1 MWAPASIASD
11 RAATRAAPTTSAL
24 DRSRKAG
31 HNPPMSIH
39 DAPLE
44 PGQAAAAAPG
54 KAMPPAS
61 DPATA
66 GGHLTIDLTAIEAN
80 WRALSGRTVPIECAA
95 VVKADAYG
103 CGLEAVTARLA
114 KAGCKTFFVADL
126 AEGARVRAL
135 ARDAVIYVL
144 NGLLP
149 QTAQAFAAANL
160 RPVING
166 PAELAEWDAF
176 VAATSWRGGA
186 ALHVD
191 TGMNRLGLSPDE
203 AVAVASRVQLE
214 NHGFTLLM
222 SHLACAETPSNSM
235 NDRQIRLFRELRILF
250 RGVSSSL
257 ANSSGIF
264 LGGGTVHCD
273 LVRPG
278 VALFGGNPTPGQS
291 NPMRPVVELKGRIV
305 QVREVKRGDTVG
317 YGASY
322 TAQRPSRLAIV
333 AVGYADGF
341 LRSAAGDRN
350 KPPAQVI
357 VAGKRCPL
365 AGRVSMDLIA
375 VDVTDVPDGR
385 ARRGDFATLIGAEL
399 GIDELAAALGT
410 ISYEVLTRL
419 GHRLHRVYKGA

>member
-1 MWAPASIASD
+1 MSIQDAP
-11 RAATRAAPTTSAL
+11 RATEQAAP
-24 DRSRKAG
+24 
-31 HNPPMSIH
+31 
-39 DAPLE
+39 
-44 PGQAAAAAPG
+44 AAAAKAAPAG
-54 KAMPPAS
+54 VTSPGS
-61 DPATA
+61 DPAAA
-66 GGHLTIDLTAIEAN
+66 GGLLTIDLAAIEAN
-80 WRALSGRTVPIECAA
+80 WRLLSSRTVPIECAA

-103 CGLEAVTARLA
+103 CGLEAVTTRLA

-126 AEGARVRAL
+126 AEGRRVRAL
-135 ARDAVIYVL
+135 AREAVVYVL

-149 QTAQAFAAANL
+149 NTAQAFADAAL

-176 VAATSWRGGA
+176 VAASNWRGGA

-203 AVAVASRVQLE
+203 AVAVSQRVQLE

-222 SHLACAETPSNSM
+222 SHLACAETPSNAM
-235 NDRQIRLFRELRILF
+235 NDRQIRMFRELRILF
-250 RGVSSSL
+250 RGVSASL

-278 VALFGGNPTPGQS
+278 MALFGGNPTPGKT
-291 NPMRPVVELKGRIV
+291 NPMRPVVELKGRIL

-317 YGASY
+317 YGATF
-322 TAQRPSRLAIV
+322 TAQRASRVAIV

-350 KPPAQVI
+350 KPAAQVI

-365 AGRVSMDLIA
+365 AGRVSMDLIS
-375 VDVTDVPDGR
+375 VDVTDVPDRG
-385 ARRGDFATLIGAEL
+385 ARRGEFATLIGAEI
-399 GIDELAAALGT
+399 GIDEQAVALGT
-410 ISYEVLTRL
+410 IGYELLTRL
-419 GHRLHRVYKGA
+419 GHRFHRVYKGA

>member
-1 MWAPASIASD
+1 
-11 RAATRAAPTTSAL
+11 
-24 DRSRKAG
+24 
-31 HNPPMSIH
+31 MSIQ

-44 PGQAAAAAPG
+44 SGRAASAAPD
-54 KAMPPAS
+54 KATSPAP
-61 DPATA
+61 DPAA
-66 GGHLTIDLTAIEAN
+66 SGGLLTLDLAAIEAN
-80 WRALSGRTVPIECAA
+80 WRTLSSRTVPVECAA

-103 CGLEAVTARLA
+103 CGLEAVTTRLA
-114 KAGCKTFFVADL
+114 KAGCKTFFVADI
-126 AEGARVRAL
+126 AEGRRVRAI

-144 NGLLP
+144 DGVLP
-149 QTAQAFAAANL
+149 NTAQAFADAHL

-176 VAATSWRGGA
+176 VTAANWRGGA

-191 TGMNRLGLSPDE
+191 TGMNRLGLSPDG

-214 NHGFTLLM
+214 NHRFTLLM

-235 NDRQIRLFRELRILF
+235 NDRQIRMFRELRILF

-264 LGGGTVHCD
+264 LGGSTVHCD

-278 VALFGGNPTPGQS
+278 MALYGCNPTPGKT

-350 KPPAQVI
+350 KPPAQVL
-357 VAGKRCPL
+357 V
-365 AGRVSMDLIA
+365 
-375 VDVTDVPDGR
+375 
-385 ARRGDFATLIGAEL
+385 
-399 GIDELAAALGT
+399 
-410 ISYEVLTRL
+410 
-419 GHRLHRVYKGA
+419 

>member
-1 MWAPASIASD
+1 
-11 RAATRAAPTTSAL
+11 
-24 DRSRKAG
+24 
-31 HNPPMSIH
+31 MSIQE
-39 DAPLE
+39 ASLE
-44 PGQAAAAAPG
+44 PGRAAAAAAPV
-54 KAMPPAS
+54 AAAP
-61 DPATA
+61 DPATI
-66 GGHLTIDLTAIEAN
+66 GGHLTIDLAAIEAN
-80 WRALSGRTVPIECAA
+80 WRTLASRTVPIECAA

-103 CGLEAVTARLA
+103 CGLDVVTTRLA

-126 AEGARVRAL
+126 AEGRRVRAL
-135 ARDAVIYVL
+135 AREAVVYVL
-144 NGLLP
+144 NGLAP
-149 QTAQAFAAANL
+149 HTAQAFADANL

-176 VAATSWRGGA
+176 VAAANWRGGA

-222 SHLACAETPSNSM
+222 SHLACAEAPSHAM
-235 NDRQIRLFRELRILF
+235 NDRQIRMFRELRIMF

-264 LGGGTVHCD
+264 LGGGAVHCD

-278 VALFGGNPTPGQS
+278 IALFGGNPTPGKT
-291 NPMRPVVELKGRIV
+291 NPMRPVVELKGRIL

-317 YGASY
+317 YGA
-322 TAQRPSRLAIV
+322 TFAAQRAMRVAIL
-333 AVGYADGF
+333 AVGYADGL

-350 KPPAQVI
+350 KPAAQVL

-365 AGRVSMDLIA
+365 VGRVSMDLIS

-385 ARRGDFATLIGAEL
+385 ARRGDFATLIGGDL
-399 GIDELAAALGT
+399 GIDELAAAAGT
-410 ISYEVLTRL
+410 ISYELLTRL
-419 GHRLHRVYKGA
+419 GQRFHRVYKGA